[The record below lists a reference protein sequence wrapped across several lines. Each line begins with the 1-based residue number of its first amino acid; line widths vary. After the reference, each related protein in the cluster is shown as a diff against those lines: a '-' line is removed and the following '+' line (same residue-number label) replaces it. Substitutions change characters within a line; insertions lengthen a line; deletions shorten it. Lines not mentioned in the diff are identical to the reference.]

1 MCGLTATGPQACLH
15 LNNINFRKGVDLQKY
30 SRKCITYAKTCWVTQ
45 NTTHYMTNILALT
58 IFTNNKVLIIFPKT
72 GSQKKLKTH
81 I

>member
-1 MCGLTATGPQACLH
+1 ML
-15 LNNINFRKGVDLQKY
+15 
-30 SRKCITYAKTCWVTQ
+30 AKTCWVTK

-58 IFTNNKVLIIFPKT
+58 IFTNNKVLIIFPST